1 MNGAYHFPY
10 FVTKEFKEGNRDLI
24 DESLLG
30 DSSFTPQLRA
40 LKKLFSKKTHPRGKF
55 RKHYTSRV
63 LYISFY
69 GLRQPI
75 CTTCTPSA
83 RRVANL
89 PPVRIINKSG
99 SRIGFC
105 FSVRLCSIIS
115 SFSCNKCFAPS
126 SIALLPN
133 LHSIKAYLPSDKC
146 NTTSAS
152 KS

>member
-1 MNGAYHFPY
+1 MQFFCKTFSCFIFLPNTFGL
-10 FVTKEFKEGNRDLI
+10 FKTDQYDHLI
-24 DESLLG
+24 IIN
-30 DSSFTPQLRA
+30 
-40 LKKLFSKKTHPRGKF
+40 
-55 RKHYTSRV
+55 V
-63 LYISFY
+63 FY

-75 CTTCTPSA
+75 GTTCTPSA

-126 SIALLPN
+126 SISLLPN
-133 LHSIKAYLPSDKC
+133 LHSINAYLPSDKC